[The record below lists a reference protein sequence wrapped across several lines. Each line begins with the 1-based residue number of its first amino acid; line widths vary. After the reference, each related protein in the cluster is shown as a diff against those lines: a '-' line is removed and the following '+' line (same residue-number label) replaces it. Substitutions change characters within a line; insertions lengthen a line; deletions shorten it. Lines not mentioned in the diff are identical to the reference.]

1 MNIIILNDYTKK
13 INDKILLKIEWEF
26 DFIYS

>member
-1 MNIIILNDYTKK
+1 MNIIKSNDYTKK
-13 INDKILLKIEWEF
+13 ISDKILLKIEWEF